1 MAEIEKKEVMEN
13 LLPWFALKSVSGIGN
28 RLYKRL
34 IDHFGSPQAVK
45 RASTGQLSQVEGI
58 TPRLADKIKRQRIT
72 DSMKRELELVQ
83 KAGARVITL
92 TDPDYPALLLQIT
105 DPPPWLY
112 LKGSLEKDAG
122 CIALVGSRNATGYG
136 LQTARQLGA
145 ELAGWGIT
153 VVSGMA
159 VGIDTAAHR
168 GALQARGRTV
178 AVLGSGLARIYP
190 PSNRKLSDDIAREGA
205 VISEFEMAADPEPHH
220 FPMRNRI
227 ISGISLGTVVV
238 EAGPKS
244 GSLITAR
251 LAAEQNRE
259 VFAVPGS
266 IRSFK
271 SAGAHALLK
280 QGAKLVENTADIMEE
295 IRHRLDAPVAG
306 SPATETR
313 PEHDVDLTPDEQR
326 LLDVLGPY
334 PLHIDDVTRRVP
346 LAPGRVASMLL
357 QLELKGLVQQSAGKH
372 FALSCG

>member
-1 MAEIEKKEVMEN
+1 MEN
-13 LLPWFALKSVSGIGN
+13 LLPWFALKSVPGIGN
-28 RLYKRL
+28 RLFKRL
-34 IDHFGSPQAVK
+34 IDRFGSPHAI
-45 RASTGQLSQVEGI
+45 RHASAGQLSRVEGI
-58 TPRLADKIKRQRIT
+58 SPRLADNIQRQRIT
-72 DSMKRELELVQ
+72 DAMKRELEQVQ

-105 DPPPWLY
+105 DPPPCLY
-112 LKGSLEKDAG
+112 LKGTLEKEAG

-145 ELAGWGIT
+145 DLAGLGIT

-159 VGIDTAAHR
+159 MGIDTAAHQ
-168 GALQARGRTV
+168 GALRAGGRTV

-190 PSNRKLSDDIAREGA
+190 PSNRKLADDIAREGA
-205 VISEFEMAADPEPHH
+205 VISEFEMAADPESHH
-220 FPMRNRI
+220 FPKRNRI

-238 EAGPKS
+238 EAGRKS

-271 SAGAHALLK
+271 SAGAHALIK
-280 QGAKLVENTADIMEE
+280 QGAKLVENTADILEE
-295 IRHRLDAPVAG
+295 IRHRLAASVAG
-306 SPATETR
+306 SPATDR
-313 PEHDVDLTPDEQR
+313 RSGHNVDLTPDEQR

-334 PLHIDDVTRRVP
+334 PLHIDDVTRRVT
-346 LAPGRVASMLL
+346 LEPGRVASMLL